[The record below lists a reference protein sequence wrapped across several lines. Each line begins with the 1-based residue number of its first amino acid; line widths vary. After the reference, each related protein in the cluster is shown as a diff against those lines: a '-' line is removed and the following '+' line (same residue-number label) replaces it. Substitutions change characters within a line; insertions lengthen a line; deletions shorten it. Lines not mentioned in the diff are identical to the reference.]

1 MRTIYR
7 FLLVTIILPALVA
20 GCATNASAPTALPP
34 TEASTPAASA
44 PSPTEGPT
52 PAPTPSSMPLTPVD
66 KLGRTGTPVKV
77 DIEKYRL
84 VVDGLVEHPLSL
96 SYDELLAYPAV
107 SEVLTLVCPGFFTDY
122 AEWTGPVVRTL
133 LEQAGVKPG
142 ASQVVF
148 YDGGSTPYQQTLALE
163 TALLDD
169 TLLAYKVNGV
179 TLPVE
184 HGYPVRLAVGSE
196 LGSYWVKWLFRIEV
210 Q

>member
-1 MRTIYR
+1 MRNVYR
-7 FLLVTIILPALVA
+7 LLLVTLIVSALIA
-20 GCATNASAPTALPP
+20 GCATNASAPTPVP
-34 TEASTPAASA
+34 
-44 PSPTEGPT
+44 PTEGPA
-52 PAPTPSSMPLTPVD
+52 PAPTPTAIPLTPVD
-66 KLGRTGTPVKV
+66 KLGRTGTPTEV
-77 DIEKYRL
+77 DIETYRL
-84 VVDGLVEHPLSL
+84 VVDGLVERPLSL

-107 SEVLTLVCPGFFTDY
+107 SEVLKLDCPGFFIDY
-122 AEWTGPVVRTL
+122 AEWTGPLVRTL
-133 LEQAGVKPG
+133 LEEAGIKSG

-148 YDGGSTPYQQTLALE
+148 SDGDSIPYQKTVPLE
-163 TALLDD
+163 TALRDD